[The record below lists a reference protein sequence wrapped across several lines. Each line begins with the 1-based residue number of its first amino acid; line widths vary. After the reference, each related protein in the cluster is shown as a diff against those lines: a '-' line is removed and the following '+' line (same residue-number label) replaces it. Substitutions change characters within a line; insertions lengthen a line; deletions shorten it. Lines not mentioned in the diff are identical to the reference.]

1 MIKKFHLYDWLEPL
15 VYIFI
20 IVYWSAQQIL
30 TNNGTYI
37 DTDNYFHVLRTIDF
51 MQNPSIFEHR
61 FMWSNYPF
69 GEISHWTKLPDILMS
84 LLILPFLP
92 FYPLKEAAFAGG
104 LLFNPFLLITTF
116 LVCWLGVKNLLNFR
130 SRIAFFVILFAQI
143 HFMQSFLADRPD
155 HHSLLI
161 FLMAGTIWQI
171 RCFSENKRE
180 KHLLFTAMF
189 AATSLWVSA
198 EGIFLYL
205 GILGSFYL
213 GYLLQKNKLSS
224 IVKIT
229 SYYVCFTSIYYLIN
243 PPYQGYLYFDNGR
256 LSLLYVLIAVWVN
269 LSFYLSNFLKSKLKQ
284 TTLLILSAILL
295 IALTYFGGLLSS
307 PLDKTLQT
315 AFTSRISELN
325 SGGNIYYLAYP
336 LIGLI
341 CAAKLLSKQ
350 SVLFTIYLTVNLALY
365 TCLQIYAMR
374 FLASAAL
381 FSAFLIALKLNQ
393 TKWKNLSFLA
403 AIFLLYNIDFIS
415 FALNTLISNKI
426 EDIKPQT
433 PTQINL
439 DSNLLPS
446 GAVVT
451 DVFIAPYIIWYTEK
465 PVIASPYH
473 RNVEG
478 ILDNHQILFSSDM
491 NKVIKL
497 IRKHKVGSIYI
508 PQNMDSDYYKEP
520 EKNCD
525 KLYGQ
530 IMKCGNYPEWLIKK
544 NHPNSYLYVVDWQKL
559 PK

>member
-1 MIKKFHLYDWLEPL
+1 M
-15 VYIFI
+15 
-20 IVYWSAQQIL
+20 
-30 TNNGTYI
+30 
-37 DTDNYFHVLRTIDF
+37 
-51 MQNPSIFEHR
+51 
-61 FMWSNYPF
+61 
-69 GEISHWTKLPDILMS
+69 
-84 LLILPFLP
+84 
-92 FYPLKEAAFAGG
+92 
-104 LLFNPFLLITTF
+104 
-116 LVCWLGVKNLLNFR
+116 KNLLNFR

-171 RCFSENKRE
+171 RCFYENKRE

-229 SYYVCFTSIYYLIN
+229 GYYACFTSIYYLIN

-256 LSLLYVLIAVWVN
+256 LSLLYVLIAVWVI

-415 FALNTLISNKI
+415 FAGRSDVSTIALLSLYSSLNIDFISFAINTLISNKI

-491 NKVIKL
+491 NEVIKL

>member
-1 MIKKFHLYDWLEPL
+1 MKK
-15 VYIFI
+15 
-20 IVYWSAQQIL
+20 
-30 TNNGTYI
+30 
-37 DTDNYFHVLRTIDF
+37 R
-51 MQNPSIFEHR
+51 
-61 FMWSNYPF
+61 
-69 GEISHWTKLPDILMS
+69 LM
-84 LLILPFLP
+84 
-92 FYPLKEAAFAGG
+92 
-104 LLFNPFLLITTF
+104 
-116 LVCWLGVKNLLNFR
+116 
-130 SRIAFFVILFAQI
+130 
-143 HFMQSFLADRPD
+143 
-155 HHSLLI
+155 
-161 FLMAGTIWQI
+161 
-171 RCFSENKRE
+171 
-180 KHLLFTAMF
+180 
-189 AATSLWVSA
+189 
-198 EGIFLYL
+198 
-205 GILGSFYL
+205 
-213 GYLLQKNKLSS
+213 
-224 IVKIT
+224 
-229 SYYVCFTSIYYLIN
+229 
-243 PPYQGYLYFDNGR
+243 
-256 LSLLYVLIAVWVN
+256 
-269 LSFYLSNFLKSKLKQ
+269 
-284 TTLLILSAILL
+284 AILL

-393 TKWKNLSFLA
+393 TKWKNLSFLV

-451 DVFIAPYIIWYTEK
+451 DVFIAPYVIWYTEK

-491 NKVIKL
+491 NEVIKL

-520 EKNCD
+520 ENNCD

-544 NHPNSYLYVVDWQKL
+544 DHPNSYLYIVDWQKL

>member
-1 MIKKFHLYDWLEPL
+1 MFKYYHLFKWLEPL
-15 VYIFI
+15 TYIIFI
-20 IVYWSAQQIL
+20 AYWSAQQIIA
-30 TNNGTYI
+30 NNGTYL

-51 MQNPSIFEHR
+51 MQNPSLFEHR

-92 FYPLKEAAFAGG
+92 FYSLKEAAFSGG
-104 LLFNPFLLITTF
+104 LLFNPLLLIAAF
-116 LVCWLGVKNLLNFR
+116 SVCWMSIKNLLNFR
-130 SRIAFFVILFAQI
+130 SRLAFFVILFAQM

-161 FLMAGTIWQI
+161 FLMAGAVWQI
-171 RCFSENKRE
+171 KCFAENKQE
-180 KHLLFTAMF
+180 KHLLFTALF
-189 AATSLWVSA
+189 AATSLWVSV

-205 GILGSFYL
+205 GILGSLYL
-213 GYLLQKNKLSS
+213 GYLLQKNELSS
-224 IVKIT
+224 IAKIT
-229 SYYVCFTSIYYLIN
+229 RYYACFTAVFYLIN

-256 LSLLYVLIAVWVN
+256 LSLLYVLITIWAS
-269 LSFYLSNFLKSKLKQ
+269 LSFYLSAFLNNKLKQ
-284 TTLLILSAILL
+284 TALLGFSAILL
-295 IALTYFGGLLSS
+295 LTLTYLSGLLSS
-307 PLDKTLQT
+307 PLDETLQT

-336 LIGLI
+336 IIGLI
-341 CAAKLLSKQ
+341 CAANLLFKRSN
-350 SVLFTIYLTVNLALY
+350 LFTLYLTVNLALY

-381 FSAFLIALKLNQ
+381 FSAFLIALQLNQ
-393 TKWKNLSFLA
+393 AKLKNLSFLA
-403 AIFLLYNIDFIS
+403 AVFLLYNVDFIT

-426 EDIKPQT
+426 EDIKPKT
-433 PTQINL
+433 PTQVNI
-439 DSNLLPS
+439 DAKLLPS

-451 DVFIAPYIIWYTEK
+451 DVFIAPYIIWYAEK

-478 ILDNHQILFSSDM
+478 ILDNHQILFSSDSD
-491 NKVIKL
+491 KVVKL
-497 IRKHKVGSIYI
+497 IRKHKVGSIYL
-508 PQNMDSDYYKEP
+508 PLNMDSDYYKEP

-530 IMKCGNYPEWLIKK
+530 IMKCGNYPEWLIKQ
-544 NHPNSYLYVVDWQKL
+544 NTSNSYLYTVDWKKL
-559 PK
+559 PE